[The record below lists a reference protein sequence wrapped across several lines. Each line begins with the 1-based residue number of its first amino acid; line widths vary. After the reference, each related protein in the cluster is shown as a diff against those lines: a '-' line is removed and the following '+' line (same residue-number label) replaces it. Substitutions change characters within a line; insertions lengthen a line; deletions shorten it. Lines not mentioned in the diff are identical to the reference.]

1 MSSIKDLTTDSNS
14 IILDYFQLTKI
25 YQEKYGNNTIILLQ
39 VGSFYECYS
48 LKHPINGNYE
58 ITQIKRFTEICNF
71 NIAEKKMSLGDSTE
85 ILTDF
90 PDFPTN
96 ASSKSI
102 KQWIKNI
109 PPCQVV
115 MGGFRDYML
124 DKYIGKLS
132 ENGFTSVVY
141 SQHKEGKEVTRKLD
155 RIFSPGTF
163 ISDEINSSNLSN
175 NIMCI
180 WFDTYKSNNVDFIV
194 CGVSSINIFTG
205 ESTLFEYTT
214 PYYMNPTSF
223 DEIER
228 YISTLNPC
236 EIIVLSDFEDDSTIN
251 KIIQYIGIPSQT
263 TIHNIHISKCLNQD
277 TKQKVENCTKQ
288 VYIQEILSIFFS
300 KDVFNIYT
308 EFQNSIVATQSFC
321 YLLNFIQ
328 EHNPDLVR
336 KIHLPIFSNTSD
348 RMVLANH
355 TLRQLNII
363 NDGNSSGHLS
373 SVSSFINKCSTP
385 MGKRQMQY
393 QITNP
398 TFNQEWLNQE
408 YTNIDNVLSCFPDNI
423 GTIRK
428 QLQQVRDIE
437 KMLRQILTHKLVP
450 SSVYHLYNSCKIIQE
465 LYNTYPTIL
474 DNVKDE
480 SFTNSLKSFLGFLE
494 QHFVLEVCS
503 NTHSLTTFEENII
516 CIGISQELDNNI
528 NRQNELKNAII
539 QLQTT
544 LTQLL
549 TNENS
554 KYVDCI
560 KIHETEKS
568 GKSFQITKTRG
579 KLLRKILDELIQ
591 NNKGVKIVDGTID
604 GKMFISINDIKITPA
619 SGSNDEIEFPLLNK
633 TTKELF
639 RLQDDFNSIIT
650 KTYQETLKII
660 EVSWFEKIESFSN
673 YISKLDVLVNKS
685 YIAKTYNYCRPQIQ
699 EGEPSFFKAEGIRH
713 ALIEHIN
720 TNEIYVTN
728 DVELGSSGILL
739 YGINSSGKTSLIRS
753 IGICI
758 VLSQSGCF
766 VPCSSFIF
774 KPYTSIFSR
783 IIGNDNLFK
792 NLSTFVVEMTELRTI
807 LNYCDNGS
815 LVLGDELCSGTEIQ
829 SALSI
834 IISSLMHLHE
844 KKSSF
849 IFATHF
855 HEIVNYYEEI
865 KELNSLSIKH
875 LHVYYDREK
884 QTLVYDRK
892 LKEGF
897 GSKMYGLEV
906 CKSLYMPTEFL
917 ETAFNLR
924 NKYFPENLGT
934 LSHKTSTYNTQKI
947 RGKCEMCNLSIGE
960 EIHHINQQKDADENG
975 FIGDFHKNH
984 KSNLQSLCEK
994 CHTKIHHIEKE
1005 EKPKVIK
1012 KIIRKKIVNIQQN

>member
-1 MSSIKDLTTDSNS
+1 MSSIQGLSTNNES
-14 IILDYFQLTKI
+14 IVIDYFELSQKYKQI
-25 YQEKYGNNTIILLQ
+25 YGEKTVVLLQ
-39 VGSFYECYS
+39 VGSFFEIYA
-48 LKHPINGNYE
+48 LKNPDNSNYE
-58 ITQIKRFTEICNF
+58 IIPIQIVSQITNL
-71 NIAEKKMSLGDSTE
+71 NVAEKKMFLGNSTE
-85 ILTDF
+85 TITVF
-90 PDFPTN
+90 PNFPTN
-96 ASSKSI
+96 ATSKSI
-102 KQWIKNI
+102 KSWLNQIQK
-109 PPCQVV
+109 CQVV
-115 MGGFRDYML
+115 MSGFQYYQL
-124 DKYIGKLS
+124 DKYIQKLS

-141 SQHKEGKEVTRKLD
+141 SQHKDGKEVTRKLD
-155 RIFSPGTF
+155 RVFSPGTF

-214 PYYMNPTSF
+214 QYYINPTSF

-236 EIIVLSDFEDDSTIN
+236 EIIVLSDFEDDTMTIN

-277 TKQKVENCTKQ
+277 TKQKIENCTKQ
-288 VYIQEILSIFFS
+288 VYIQEMLSIFYS
-300 KDVFNIYT
+300 RDVFNLCT

-363 NDGNSSGHLS
+363 NDGNSTGHLS

-408 YTNIDNVLSCFPDNI
+408 YTNIENVLSCFPDYI
-423 GTIRK
+423 GYIRT

-437 KMLRQILTHKLVP
+437 KMLRQILTHKLIP
-450 SSVYHLYNSCKIIQE
+450 SSIYHLYNSCKTIQE
-465 LYNTYPTIL
+465 LYLAYPTIL
-474 DNVKDE
+474 DNTKNV

-503 NTHSLTTFEENII
+503 NTHSLTTFEHNII
-516 CIGISQELDNNI
+516 CMGISKELDDNV
-528 NRQNELKNAII
+528 NRQKVLNDTIF
-539 QLQTT
+539 QLQTA

-549 TNENS
+549 INENS

-579 KLLRKILDELIQ
+579 KLLRKILDDMIQ
-591 NNKGVKIVDGTID
+591 NSKVIVYEQFCLSTEDVKITSV
-604 GKMFISINDIKITPA
+604 

-633 TTKELF
+633 ITKELF
-639 RLQDDFNSIIT
+639 KLQDDFNSLIT
-650 KTYQETLKII
+650 KTYQEILKKI
-660 EVSWFEKIESFSN
+660 EVSWFDKIESFSN
-673 YISKLDVLVNKS
+673 YISKLDVLINKS
-685 YIAKTYNYCRPQIQ
+685 YIAKTYNYCRPLIQ
-699 EGEPSFFKAEGIRH
+699 EAETSFFKAEGIRH

-728 DVELGSSGILL
+728 DVELGSSGTLL
-739 YGINSSGKTSLIRS
+739 YGINSSGKTSLIRA
-753 IGICI
+753 IGICLI
-758 VLSQSGCF
+758 LSQSGCF
-766 VPCSSFIF
+766 VPCSSFIY

-783 IIGNDNLFK
+783 ILGNDNLFK
-792 NLSTFVVEMTELRTI
+792 GLSTFVFEMSELRVI
-807 LNYCDNGS
+807 LNYCDENS
-815 LVLGDELCSGTEIQ
+815 LVLGDELCSGTENE

-855 HEIVNYYEEI
+855 HEIVEDYEEI

-892 LKEGF
+892 LKSGI

-917 ETAFNLR
+917 ENAFSIR
-924 NKYFPENLGT
+924 NKYFPENQGT

-947 RGKCEMCNLSIGE
+947 RGKCEICNLSIGE
-960 EIHHINQQKDADENG
+960 EIHHAQPQKDADENG
-975 FIGDFHKNH
+975 FIDHFHKNSKH
-984 KSNLQSLCEK
+984 NLMSLCKK
-994 CHTKIHHIEKE
+994 CHDKE
-1005 EKPKVIK
+1005 HKNDVIVNDNDKLKVKVIK
-1012 KIIRKKIVNIQQN
+1012 KIIRKKLVVVK

>member
-1 MSSIKDLTTDSNS
+1 MSSIQGLSTNNES
-14 IILDYFQLTKI
+14 IVIDYFELSQKYKQI
-25 YQEKYGNNTIILLQ
+25 YGEKTVVLLQ
-39 VGSFYECYS
+39 VGSFFEIYA
-48 LKHPINGNYE
+48 LKNPDNSNYE
-58 ITQIKRFTEICNF
+58 IIPIQIVSQITNL
-71 NIAEKKMSLGDSTE
+71 NVAEKKMFLGNSTE
-85 ILTDF
+85 TITVF
-90 PDFPTN
+90 PKFPTN
-96 ASSKSI
+96 ATSKSI
-102 KQWIKNI
+102 KSWLNQIQK
-109 PPCQVV
+109 CQVV
-115 MGGFRDYML
+115 MSGFQYYQL
-124 DKYIGKLS
+124 DKYIQKLS

-141 SQHKEGKEVTRKLD
+141 SQHKDGKEVTRKLD
-155 RIFSPGTF
+155 RVFSPGTF

-214 PYYMNPTSF
+214 QYYINPTSF

-236 EIIVLSDFEDDSTIN
+236 EIIVLSDFEDDTMTIN
-251 KIIQYIGIPSQT
+251 KIIQYIGIPYQT

-277 TKQKVENCTKQ
+277 TKQKIENCTKQ
-288 VYIQEILSIFFS
+288 VYIQEMLSIFYS
-300 KDVFNIYT
+300 RDVFNLCT

-363 NDGNSSGHLS
+363 NDGNSTGHLS

-408 YTNIDNVLSCFPDNI
+408 YTNIENVLSCFPDYI
-423 GTIRK
+423 GYIRT

-437 KMLRQILTHKLVP
+437 KMLRQILTHKLIP
-450 SSVYHLYNSCKIIQE
+450 SSIYHMYNSCKTIQE
-465 LYNTYPTIL
+465 LYLAYPTIL
-474 DNVKDE
+474 DNTKNV

-503 NTHSLTTFEENII
+503 NTHSLTTFDHNII
-516 CIGISQELDNNI
+516 CMGISKELDDNV
-528 NRQNELKNAII
+528 NRQKVLNDTIF
-539 QLQTT
+539 QLQTA

-549 TNENS
+549 IHENS

-579 KLLRKILDELIQ
+579 KLLRKILDDMIQ
-591 NNKGVKIVDGTID
+591 NSKVIVYEQFCLSTEDVKITSV
-604 GKMFISINDIKITPA
+604 

-633 TTKELF
+633 ITKELF
-639 RLQDDFNSIIT
+639 KLQDDFNSLIT
-650 KTYQETLKII
+650 KTYQEILKKI
-660 EVSWFEKIESFSN
+660 EVSWFDKIESFSN
-673 YISKLDVLVNKS
+673 YISKLDVLINKS
-685 YIAKTYNYCRPQIQ
+685 YIAKTYNYCRPLIQ
-699 EGEPSFFKAEGIRH
+699 EAETSFFKAEGIRH

-720 TNEIYVTN
+720 TNEIYVSN

-739 YGINSSGKTSLIRS
+739 YGTNSVGKTSLIRS
-753 IGICI
+753 IGICLI
-758 VLSQSGCF
+758 LSQSGMY
-766 VPCSSFIF
+766 VPCSSFIY
-774 KPYTSIFSR
+774 KPYKFLFSR
-783 IIGNDNLFK
+783 ILGNDNLFK
-792 NLSTFVVEMTELRTI
+792 NLSTFVFEMSELRTI
-807 LNYCDNGS
+807 LNYCDENS
-815 LVLGDELCSGTEIQ
+815 LILGDELCSGTENESAQ
-829 SALSI
+829 SIFVSGLSHI
-834 IISSLMHLHE
+834 HK

-849 IFATHF
+849 IFATHIN
-855 HEIVNYYEEI
+855 EVCCWEEI
-865 KELNSLSIKH
+865 KELNRLSIKH
-875 LHVYYDREK
+875 MSVSFDREIGK
-884 QTLVYDRK
+884 LLYDRK
-892 LKEGF
+892 LKEGV
-897 GSKMYGLEV
+897 GLKSYGLIV

-917 ETAFNLR
+917 ENAFNLR

-947 RGKCEMCNLSIGE
+947 RGKCEICNEIVGE

-975 FIGDFHKNH
+975 FIGHFHKNH
-984 KSNLQSLCEK
+984 KANLKSVCEK
-994 CHTKIHHIEKE
+994 CHDKIHHIEKE
-1005 EKPKVIK
+1005 EPKVKVIK
-1012 KIIRKKIVNIQQN
+1012 KIIRKKLVVVK

>member
-1 MSSIKDLTTDSNS
+1 MSSIQGLTTNSNS

-25 YQEKYGNNTIILLQ
+25 YKEKYGDNTIVLLQ

-71 NIAEKKMSLGDSTE
+71 NIADKKMTLGDSIE
-85 ILTDF
+85 PPQQYF

-102 KQWIKNI
+102 KQWINKI

-115 MGGFRDYML
+115 MAGFRDYML

-155 RIFSPGTF
+155 RVFSPGTF
-163 ISDEINSSNLSN
+163 ISDEINSSNQLSN

-180 WFDTYKSNNVDFIV
+180 WFDTYKCNNNGFIV
-194 CGVSSINIFTG
+194 CGISTINIFTG
-205 ESTLFEYTT
+205 TSTLFEYTT
-214 PYYMNPTSF
+214 PYYLNPTSF

-236 EIIVLSDFEDDSTIN
+236 EVIVLSNFEDDNTIN
-251 KIIQYIGIPSQT
+251 KIIQYVGIPSQT
-263 TIHNIHISKCLNQD
+263 TIHNIQITKCLNQD
-277 TKQKVENCTKQ
+277 IIQKIENCTKQ
-288 VYIQEILSIFFS
+288 VYIQEILSIFYS
-300 KDVFNIYT
+300 RDVFNICV
-308 EFQNSIVATQSFC
+308 EFQNSIIATQSFC

-336 KIHLPIFSNTSD
+336 KIHLPVFSNNSD

-363 NDGNSSGHLS
+363 NDGNSSGDLS

-385 MGKRQMQY
+385 MGKRKMQY

-398 TFNQEWLNQE
+398 TFNEEWLNQE
-408 YTNIDNVLSCFPDNI
+408 YTNIDKVLRCFPYNI
-423 GTIRK
+423 CSIRK

-465 LYNTYPTIL
+465 LYLAYPTIF
-474 DNVKDE
+474 DEKE
-480 SFTNSLKSFLGFLE
+480 SFADYLKPFLGFLE
-494 QHFVLEVCS
+494 QNFLLEVCS
-503 NTHSLTTFEENII
+503 NTNSLTTFEENII
-516 CIGISQELDNNI
+516 CMGVSLELDNNI

-604 GKMFISINDIKITPA
+604 GKMFISINDIIITPA
-619 SGSNDEIEFPLLNK
+619 SGSNDEINFPLLNK
-633 TTKELF
+633 ITKELF
-639 RLQDDFNSIIT
+639 KLQEDFNSIIT
-650 KTYQETLKII
+650 KTYQDILQKI
-660 EVSWFEKIESFSN
+660 EVSWFDKIESFSN
-673 YISKLDVLVNKS
+673 YIASLDILINKS

-917 ETAFNLR
+917 ENAFSIR
-924 NKYFPENLGT
+924 NKYFPENMGT
-934 LSHKTSTYNTQKI
+934 LSHKTSTYNSQKI
-947 RGKCEMCNLSIGE
+947 RGKCEICGE
-960 EIHHINQQKDADENG
+960 LCGQEIHHIHQQQSADENG
-975 FIGDFHKNH
+975 FIEGFHKNH
-984 KSNLQSLCEK
+984 KANLQSLCSR
-994 CHTKIHHIEKE
+994 CHNKEHHIEKE
-1005 EKPKVIK
+1005 EEPNVKVIK
-1012 KIIRKKIVNIQQN
+1012 KIIRKKLVVK